1 MDQVNP
7 KPRNLAALV
16 RARLEEIERWLD
28 YGVSRQEI
36 SLILKNESGFDV
48 TDKAFEMALYR
59 ARKKRKSV
67 MHNTENSDQSVNVL
81 HNTDSKKPDNDVLH
95 NTDESEEVEKPEPR
109 GILDKKFFD
118 EVNAF
123 DPKQFNDKY
132 KWEIKSSSIKSTHST
147 LNSLIPDISDK

>member
-1 MDQVNP
+1 MLSHLEGTNLDQVNP

-67 MHNTENSDQSVNVL
+67 MHNT
-81 HNTDSKKPDNDVLH
+81 DSKKPDNDVLH
-95 NTDESEEVEKPEPR
+95 NTDESEEVAKTEPR

-132 KWEIKSSSIKSTHST
+132 K
-147 LNSLIPDISDK
+147 

>member
-1 MDQVNP
+1 MLSHVEGTNLDQVNP

-28 YGVSRQEI
+28 CGVSRQEI
-36 SLILKNESGFDV
+36 SLTLKNESGFDV

-67 MHNTENSDQSVNVL
+67 MHNT
-81 HNTDSKKPDNDVLH
+81 
-95 NTDESEEVEKPEPR
+95 DESEEVEKPEPR

-123 DPKQFNDKY
+123 DTKQFNDKY
-132 KWEIKSSSIKSTHST
+132 K
-147 LNSLIPDISDK
+147 